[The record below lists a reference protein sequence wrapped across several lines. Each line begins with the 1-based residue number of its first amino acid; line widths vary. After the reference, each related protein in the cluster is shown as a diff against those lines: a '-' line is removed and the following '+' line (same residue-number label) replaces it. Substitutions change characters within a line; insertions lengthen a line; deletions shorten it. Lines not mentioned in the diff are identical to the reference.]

1 MIFRIKRLLYR
12 LLPAHVYVALVQR
25 GFFLLFDLGLL
36 RSDARFKFHYAA
48 KKLIRETD
56 IVLDIGANLGYFS
69 KLFARINSKGKLY
82 SIEPI
87 PLFFN
92 RLHKI
97 ISKYPH
103 VELVHAALG
112 NQEGHLYMVMPE
124 QGGIIRTGL
133 PHVVSEEEAK
143 THPKHLQVPVLDAK
157 RFLAGFERLDFIKCD
172 IEGYEWTVFS
182 ELGEHLQRLRPM
194 VQVEIAER
202 YNPEFIGFFKKLGYV
217 QCGLYKGVLILEDGK
232 QQEASDFLFIPKEK
246 QAELFLRFK
255 S

>member
-12 LLPAHVYVALVQR
+12 LLPTHLYVALLQR

-69 KLFARINSKGKLY
+69 KLFARINSKGMLY

-133 PHVVSEEEAK
+133 PHVIS
-143 THPKHLQVPVLDAK
+143 
-157 RFLAGFERLDFIKCD
+157 
-172 IEGYEWTVFS
+172 
-182 ELGEHLQRLRPM
+182 
-194 VQVEIAER
+194 
-202 YNPEFIGFFKKLGYV
+202 
-217 QCGLYKGVLILEDGK
+217 
-232 QQEASDFLFIPKEK
+232 
-246 QAELFLRFK
+246 
-255 S
+255 